1 MAAMADAQRDAF
13 LQETRIAKLATLNE
27 DGSPNVIPVWYEWDG
42 AIARLFTTRTSAKVR
57 RIRRD
62 PRVALSVEDG
72 VGAPEA
78 WVTIEGVATVDETG
92 GWELARRLAA
102 RYYDEARAAET
113 LASWARIEGEWVT
126 IRITP
131 SRIRSLAPE

>member
-1 MAAMADAQRDAF
+1 MAAMPHAQRDAF
-13 LQETRIAKLATLNE
+13 LQHTRIAKLATLNE

-42 AIARLFTTRTSAKVR
+42 AVARLFTTRLSAKVR
-57 RIRRD
+57 RVRRD

-78 WVTIEGVATVDETG
+78 WVTIEGVATVDEEG
-92 GWELARRLAA
+92 GWDLAQRLAPK
-102 RYYDEARAAET
+102 YYDASRSAKT
-113 LASWARIEGEWVT
+113 LAEWAKIEGEWVT